1 MEQYEKKQ
9 DKQNLDVFTNVIN
22 EENQLQKDMI
32 EKNKQ

>member
-22 EENQLQKDMI
+22 EENQLHKDMI